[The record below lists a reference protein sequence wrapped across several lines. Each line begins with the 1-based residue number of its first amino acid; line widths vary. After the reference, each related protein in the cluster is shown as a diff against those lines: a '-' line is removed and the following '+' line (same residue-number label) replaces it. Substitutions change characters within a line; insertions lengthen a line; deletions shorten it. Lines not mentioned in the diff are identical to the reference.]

1 VIAFSEQ
8 GEPPRRFASSTPR
21 MRKMRARIAAG
32 LLRLEIIINEI
43 DLVLKLTAHNLIDPN
58 RADDKAHLARGVE
71 KYLSDASL
79 HDKLIFD
86 SIRIRLLALALQ
98 RKRKPR
104 GRKSSPSIAA
114 RSRAED

>member
-114 RSRAED
+114 RTRAQD